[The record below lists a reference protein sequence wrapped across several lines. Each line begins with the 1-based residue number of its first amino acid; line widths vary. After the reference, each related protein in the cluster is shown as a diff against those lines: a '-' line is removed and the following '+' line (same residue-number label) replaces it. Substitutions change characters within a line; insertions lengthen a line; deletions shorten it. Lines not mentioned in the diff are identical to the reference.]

1 MTKRS
6 KSESAL
12 FEVFLHYDPVTPRTG
27 AATTVKK
34 AKLLNAI
41 LEQVTTEELVRAK
54 ERLHNRVVKL
64 SVVFNLWKTPPTES
78 DTRWIKDI
86 DNLLKIL
93 FDVLG
98 RGKQGLKLVEDDSYI
113 CQVQATKLLVSS
125 KEEEGYL
132 VRIEEY
138 QDDQMLRSLNE
149 SFAKRRK
156 A

>member
-1 MTKRS
+1 MIETDTGS
-6 KSESAL
+6 TP
-12 FEVFLHYDPVTPRTG
+12 FEIFLPFEPVTPSTG
-27 AATTVKK
+27 IDTTAKKIKLRKALLASITPENLDATKG
-34 AKLLNAI
+34 KL
-41 LEQVTTEELVRAK
+41 RD
-54 ERLHNRVVKL
+54 RLVKL
-64 SVVFNLWKTPPTES
+64 TVVFRLWKAPPTVS

-98 RGKQGLKLVEDDSYI
+98 SGAQGLKLVDDDSYI
-113 CQVQATKLLVSS
+113 CKVQATKSLVTS

-138 QDDQMLRSLNE
+138 PDDQMLQSLNG

-156 A
+156 K

>member
-1 MTKRS
+1 MIEQS
-6 KSESAL
+6 KSESAV
-12 FEVFLHYDPVTPRTG
+12 FEVFLRFDPVTPRTG
-27 AATTVKK
+27 LATTVRKS
-34 AKLLNAI
+34 KLLNAI
-41 LEQVTTEELVRAK
+41 LEQVTTEELVRAREK
-54 ERLHNRVVKL
+54 FHNRVVKL

-113 CQVQATKLLVSS
+113 CQVQATKSLVPS

-138 QDDQMLRSLNE
+138 PDEQMLQSLNE
-149 SFAKRRK
+149 SFAKRKK

>member
-1 MTKRS
+1 M
-6 KSESAL
+6 E
-12 FEVFLHYDPVTPRTG
+12 
-27 AATTVKK
+27 
-34 AKLLNAI
+34 
-41 LEQVTTEELVRAK
+41 
-54 ERLHNRVVKL
+54 
-64 SVVFNLWKTPPTES
+64 TPPTES

-132 VRIEEY
+132 IRIEEY
-138 QDDQMLRSLNE
+138 QDDQVLRSLNE

>member
-1 MTKRS
+1 MTERS
-6 KSESAL
+6 KSGSAL
-12 FEVFLHYDPVTPRTG
+12 FEVFLHFDPVTPRTG
-27 AATTVKK
+27 AATTVRKT
-34 AKLLNAI
+34 KLLNAI
-41 LEQVTTEELVRAK
+41 LEQVNSEDLVSAREK
-54 ERLHNRVVKL
+54 LHNRVVKL
-64 SVVFNLWKTPPTES
+64 SVIFNLWKTPPTES

-98 RGKQGLKLVEDDSYI
+98 TQGLKLVEDDSYI
-113 CQVQATKLLVSS
+113 CQVQATKSLVPS

-138 QDDQMLRSLNE
+138 HNDQMLQSLNE